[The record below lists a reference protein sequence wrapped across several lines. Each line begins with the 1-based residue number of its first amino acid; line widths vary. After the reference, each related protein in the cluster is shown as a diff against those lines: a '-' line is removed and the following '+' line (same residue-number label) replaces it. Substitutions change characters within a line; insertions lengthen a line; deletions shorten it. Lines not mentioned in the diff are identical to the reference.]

1 MNEGITEIRPATTDE
16 QIAQWARRQAA
27 LLKELMEPLTVDDM
41 EFENISYG
49 RQPEA
54 HVHGMNTLRAIAK
67 ATGCA
72 WRITDRHDEMYP
84 WRMEVIID
92 GITLYAI
99 GRDEDL
105 TLDELKH
112 MREDELK
119 HMKEQEA

>member
-1 MNEGITEIRPATTDE
+1 MNMTEGIAEIRPATADE

-27 LLKELMEPLTVDDM
+27 LLKELMETLTVGDM

-49 RQPEA
+49 GEPEA
-54 HVHGMNTLRAIAK
+54 HIFGMDALRAIAK

-72 WRITDRHDEMYP
+72 WRITDRQDDMYP

-92 GITLYAI
+92 GVPLYAI
-99 GRDEDL
+99 GEDEDL
-105 TLDELKH
+105 TP
-112 MREDELK
+112 DELK